1 MNIPLVPKRELTE
14 KYVNDL
20 PEEDYN
26 TPRLMSQ
33 LPSQHVNPG
42 QPIMMT
48 SQQSQFQPHAFVHQS
63 RQPQNE
69 IIRSA
74 HRTAN
79 QEQTTVD
86 QNRGLA
92 TDFTRFLLK
101 KNLLLSR
108 LCCFTDKAEMFP
120 SWKSS
125 FKNVVHEIAT
135 PSEEIDLLVK
145 YTGGISQ
152 KYVLS
157 LRAAHTKRP
166 AIGLMRIWERLEERY
181 DSPEMI
187 DSALKAK
194 LSSFPKLSNKDWK
207 KLYDLADI
215 LAEIEALKEDDMYGH
230 MFSYFDT
237 SIGIGPIVCKLPNML
252 QEKWTSMAAQYN
264 KKAPYPTSAICYIL
278 RFCTRTKQNTQQSIV
293 TERAGIYKCECSC
306 FKT

>member
-1 MNIPLVPKRELTE
+1 MREQIAVQNAGMEKENAELEADLDLLAHTREIAATEAAIETLQLEEEKVKELMNIPLVPKRKLTE
-14 KYVNDL
+14 KYVHDL

-26 TPRLMSQ
+26 TSQLMSQ
-33 LPSQHVNPG
+33 FPSQHVNPG
-42 QPIMMT
+42 QSIIMT
-48 SQQSQFQPHAFVHQS
+48 SQQSQFEPHAFVHQS

-69 IIRSA
+69 SIRPA
-74 HRTAN
+74 RRTSY

-101 KNLLLSR
+101 KDLLLSR
-108 LCCFTDKAEMFP
+108 LCSFTDKAEMFP

-125 FKNVVHEIAT
+125 FKNVVHEIGAT

-181 DSPEMI
+181 GSP
-187 DSALKAK
+187 
-194 LSSFPKLSNKDWK
+194 
-207 KLYDLADI
+207 
-215 LAEIEALKEDDMYGH
+215 
-230 MFSYFDT
+230 
-237 SIGIGPIVCKLPNML
+237 
-252 QEKWTSMAAQYN
+252 
-264 KKAPYPTSAICYIL
+264 
-278 RFCTRTKQNTQQSIV
+278 
-293 TERAGIYKCECSC
+293 
-306 FKT
+306 